1 MCCTQYASKF
11 GKLSSAYKMGK
22 GQFSFQSQRRTMPKN
37 VQTTTDCELI
47 SHSSKIMLK
56 FLQVRLQQYM
66 NQELPDVRTGFSKV
80 RGTRVHIA
88 NIQWIIEKAKEFQK
102 NIYFCFINY
111 VKACDCVDQ
120 NKLWKIL
127 QEMRIPEHLT
137 CLLRNQ
143 YAGQEATVTSV
154 AWMT

>member
-1 MCCTQYASKF
+1 MPAN
-11 GKLSSAYKMGK
+11 LENSAVATGLAKVS
-22 GQFSFQSQRRTMPKN
+22 FSFQSQNRAVPKN

-102 NIYFCFINY
+102 N
-111 VKACDCVDQ
+111 KQ
-120 NKLWKIL
+120 TNKHKTK
-127 QEMRIPEHLT
+127 HL
-137 CLLRNQ
+137 LLFH
-143 YAGQEATVTSV
+143 
-154 AWMT
+154 